1 MALTEKR
8 LTKLLSE
15 LAHQDASKRR
25 LAVEELSAGDERA
38 IYPLIKALR
47 DENPG
52 VQDAAMR
59 SLMSIGGEVTAYMV
73 LPLLREDAYLRN
85 TAMIILTR
93 IGTEAVPLFNLLLI
107 DKDDDVRK
115 FAIDLIC
122 EIGQCDYP
130 EALARLLVED
140 PNPNVRGSAA
150 KAMAVL
156 QYSEALPQLVAALKD
171 EEWVCFSALEA
182 LSVLKDEAAVLPIAE
197 LLKNPSDA
205 IRYAAIEALGNI
217 VCPASSDV
225 LLSHLAKAEGL
236 EKTETLKSLVQTGI
250 TPSMSEVSDM
260 LMDMLRNGDW
270 DEKLASIKGLSDLQ
284 EKKAIYL
291 MVDIAGSLD
300 QSDPEN
306 EERLYRIKDALC
318 SFGCTGELIGILSDD
333 SIRFRGKAIAIDVIG
348 TLNCKE
354 AVSSLSKLI
363 ETGVRD
369 VKRAGIKAIGE
380 IGDESAEP
388 ALIDAIQDQD
398 GHTRKMAVAALG
410 NIGGKE
416 AVAPLLNLLRSE
428 EYTDVIE
435 ETVRALIAID
445 HTAISAHLS
454 EFSGHLKEIIGR
466 HSADI
471 DTLLSLSADK
481 DVKVKTAAISGL
493 GKVQDERV
501 QNRLAEA
508 LQDEEPEVRKA
519 AIIAMDELNC
529 CHDAI
534 ETALKDKDMWVRLYA
549 VKALGHSLIQDS
561 IKTLMPMLND
571 TDTPVVISTIN
582 AIAQLGGREAF
593 SVISPLLHHKDEDVR
608 ECVRQAL
615 EDK

>member
-1 MALTEKR
+1 MTLTPKK
-8 LTKLLSE
+8 LAKLLTG

-25 LAVEELSAGDERA
+25 FAAEELAAGDERV

-59 SLMSIGGEVTAYMV
+59 SLMSLGGEVTAYMV

-85 TAMIILTR
+85 TAMLILTR
-93 IGTEAVPLFNLLLI
+93 IGGEAIPLFDVLLI

-130 EALARLLVED
+130 EAVARLLVED

-150 KAMAVL
+150 KAMGIL
-156 QYSEALPQLVAALKD
+156 QYKEALPQLLSALKD

-182 LSVLKDEAAVLPIAE
+182 LSILKDEATAQPIAE
-197 LLKNPSDA
+197 LLNNPSDA
-205 IRYAAIEALGNI
+205 IRYAALEALGNI
-217 VCPASSDV
+217 VCPASSKV
-225 LLSHLAKAEGL
+225 LLSHLSKAEGV

-250 TPSMSEVSDM
+250 TPSMSEVAEM

-284 EKKAIYL
+284 EKKAIHL

-300 QSDPEN
+300 ASDPEN
-306 EERLYRIKDALC
+306 EEKLYRIKEALC
-318 SFGCTGELIGILSDD
+318 SFGCAAELINILEDT
-333 SIRFRGKAIAIDVIG
+333 SIRFRGKAIAIEVIG

-354 AVSSLSKLI
+354 AVSSLRRLI
-363 ETGVRD
+363 GTGVRD

-380 IGDESAEP
+380 IGDESAGS
-388 ALIDAIQDQD
+388 ALIDAIQDED

-416 AVAPLLNLLRSE
+416 AVAPLLDLLRSE

-445 HTAISAHLS
+445 HTAISSHLS
-454 EFSGHLKEIIGR
+454 EFSSHLKEVIGR
-466 HSADI
+466 HSEDI
-471 DTLLSLSADK
+471 DTLLSLSEDK

-493 GKVQDERV
+493 GKVQEERV
-501 QNRLAEA
+501 YNRLTKA
-508 LQDEEPEVRKA
+508 LQDEEPEVRKS

-529 CHDAI
+529 CHAAI
-534 ETALKDKDMWVRLYA
+534 ATALKDKDMWVRLYA

-561 IKTLMPMLND
+561 IETLMPMLED
-571 TDTPVVISTIN
+571 AGTPVVISTIN

-593 SVISPLLHHKDEDVR
+593 SVISPLLHHKDEEVR

-615 EDK
+615 ENE

>member
-1 MALTEKR
+1 
-8 LTKLLSE
+8 
-15 LAHQDASKRR
+15 
-25 LAVEELSAGDERA
+25 
-38 IYPLIKALR
+38 
-47 DENPG
+47 
-52 VQDAAMR
+52 MR
-59 SLMSIGGEVTAYMV
+59 SLMSIGGEITAYMV

-85 TAMIILTR
+85 TAMLILTR
-93 IGTEAVPLFNLLLI
+93 IGAEAIPLFNVLLI

-115 FAIDLIC
+115 FAIDLVC

-130 EALARLLVED
+130 EALARLLAED

-150 KAMAVL
+150 KAMAIL
-156 QYSEALPQLVAALKD
+156 QYRGALPQLISALKD

-182 LSVLKDEAAVLPIAE
+182 LAILKDEAAVQPIAE

-217 VCPASSDV
+217 PCPESSNV
-225 LLSHLAKAEGL
+225 LLSHLAKSEGM

-250 TPSMSEVSDM
+250 TPLMSEVSDM
-260 LMDMLRNGDW
+260 LMDMLKNGDW
-270 DEKLASIKGLSDLQ
+270 DEKLASIKGLADLQ
-284 EKKAIYL
+284 EKKAIHH

-318 SFGCTGELIGILSDD
+318 SFGCADELVNILNDE
-333 SIRFRGKAIAIDVIG
+333 SIRFRGKAIAIEVIG

-354 AVSSLSKLI
+354 AVASLSKLI

-380 IGDESAEP
+380 IGDASAEP
-388 ALIDAIQDQD
+388 ALIDAIQDED

-416 AVAPLLNLLRSE
+416 AVQPLLNLLRSE

-435 ETVRALIAID
+435 ETVRALIALD
-445 HTAISAHLS
+445 HTAISSHLH
-454 EFSGHLKEIIGR
+454 EFSSHLKEVIGR
-466 HSADI
+466 HSEDI

-481 DVKVKTAAISGL
+481 DVKVKTSAISGL

-501 QNRLAEA
+501 ENRLAEA

-534 ETALKDKDMWVRLYA
+534 KTALKDKDMWVRLYA

-561 IKTLMPMLND
+561 IKTLMPMLDD